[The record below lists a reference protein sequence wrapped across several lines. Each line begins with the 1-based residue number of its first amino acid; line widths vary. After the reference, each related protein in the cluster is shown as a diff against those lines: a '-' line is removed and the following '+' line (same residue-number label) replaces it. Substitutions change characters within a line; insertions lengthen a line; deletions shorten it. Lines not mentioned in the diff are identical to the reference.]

1 MGVINILIAG
11 DNPIK
16 RLGIRTLLESE
27 PSFKVVGEA
36 SNGLEAVQM
45 VKRLSPDVVVL
56 DLMMPFL
63 NGIEAARQVRAQ
75 FPHIRIVILFGF
87 ESEVNKIEATN
98 TGADAYLLKRSPIE
112 ELVGT
117 IHEILDTR
125 CYLFKTLNEKA
136 VNSNVQD
143 LHIIDTIESNLL
155 MTLTPREREILIFI
169 ARGYTNSEI
178 SHKLTISERTV
189 ETHRANVM
197 HKLGAKSHIHL
208 VRFAIEHGL
217 IPIE

>member
-1 MGVINILIAG
+1 MKAKAPIQSNQLGVINILIAG

-98 TGADAYLLKRSPIE
+98 TGAGAYLLKRSPLE
-112 ELVGT
+112 ELV
-117 IHEILDTR
+117 
-125 CYLFKTLNEKA
+125 
-136 VNSNVQD
+136 
-143 LHIIDTIESNLL
+143 
-155 MTLTPREREILIFI
+155 
-169 ARGYTNSEI
+169 
-178 SHKLTISERTV
+178 
-189 ETHRANVM
+189 
-197 HKLGAKSHIHL
+197 
-208 VRFAIEHGL
+208 
-217 IPIE
+217 